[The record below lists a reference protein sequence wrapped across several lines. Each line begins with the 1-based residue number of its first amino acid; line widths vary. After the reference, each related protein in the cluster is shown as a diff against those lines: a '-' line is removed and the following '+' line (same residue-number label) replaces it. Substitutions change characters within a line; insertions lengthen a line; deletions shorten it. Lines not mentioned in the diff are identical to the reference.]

1 MDTRK
6 KALIAALRAFIAQR
20 PGLDPCNYGDAS
32 GYRSESRSITQ
43 DRRHAETILANIEWR
58 DSLTADNII
67 DASKHAFSGRLTI
80 KEPEPGKFRLNYCT
94 GQYFPTEY
102 RKAAAAVLASALWDY
117 WRTDGNSP
125 SDRGR
130 ETFGRTI
137 ANRYF
142 R

>member
-20 PGLDPCNYGDAS
+20 PGIDPRNYGDYS
-32 GYRSESRSITQ
+32 GYRSESRSVTQ
-43 DRRHAETILANIEWR
+43 DRQHAETILAQVEWR
-58 DSLTADNII
+58 DSLTADDII
-67 DASKHAFSGRLTI
+67 EASKHAFSGRLTV
-80 KEPEPGKFRLNYCT
+80 KEPEPGKFRLDYCT

-102 RKAAAAVLASALWDY
+102 RKAAAAVLASALWYY
-117 WRTDGNSP
+117 WRAEGNSP